1 MKIKKIKIE
10 SNSTPESIE
19 VRLDVEKK
27 IKEYE
32 FSLVDTEPDLVI
44 AIGGDGTFIQAV
56 HNTLLS
62 ENSFTNKSPLFIGIH
77 TGHLGF
83 LQEIDK
89 NEIDDF
95 FQIILQDRFRIER
108 VCLED
113 VRVFTKDGVIDLF
126 ALNEMT
132 IRHSELRTLYLDV
145 TINDKN
151 LEHFAGDGLIISTPI
166 GSTGYNLSA
175 FGSIIFPSLNTIQIM
190 PLAPI
195 FSQAYKSLRNGVVVP
210 EDMTVS
216 LIPHENYK
224 DKIALFI
231 DGNRED
237 FPYIEKIDIT
247 ASRRRIEILRLD
259 KYDFWTR
266 VKEKFL

>member
-1 MKIKKIKIE
+1 MRIKKIKIE
-10 SNSTPESIE
+10 SNRTPQSIE

-27 IKEYE
+27 IKEYG
-32 FSLVDTEPDLVI
+32 FSLVNTEPDLVI
-44 AIGGDGTFIQAV
+44 AIGGDGTFIQSV
-56 HNTLLS
+56 HNTLLA
-62 ENSFTNKSPLFIGIH
+62 ENYLPDRSPLFIGIH

-95 FQIILQDRFRIER
+95 FKILLEERFRIEK

-113 VRVFTKDGVIDLF
+113 IKVFTKDNVVDLF
-126 ALNEMT
+126 ALNEMA
-132 IRHSELRTLYLDV
+132 IRHSELKTLYLDV
-145 TINDKN
+145 TINGKN

-166 GSTGYNLSA
+166 GSTAYNLSA
-175 FGSIIFPSLNTIQIM
+175 FGSIIYPSLNTIQIM

-195 FSQAYKSLRNGVVVP
+195 FSQAYRSLRNSVVVP

-224 DKIALFI
+224 EKISLFI

-237 FPYIEKIDIT
+237 FSFIQKIEIT
-247 ASRRRIEILRLD
+247 ASRRRLDILRLD